1 MLVLCCSYLFMFLTF
16 ILPDIFWASSWLCGF
31 VSDLGKI
38 SVTIASHVSSS
49 FSSSFL
55 WYSHYARV
63 TSFIVVPQLIDILFC
78 FPHSYFL
85 LLFSFGSL
93 YWDILKF
100 KDSFLSH
107 VQSRISPFKIFFI
120 SVLVSLISSIS
131 FFFLRIF
138 FLLLTLPIF
147 SCILSTLSVLGL
159 SISITVALN
168 SSSDNSS
175 IPAIWSGSDTCS
187 ALQTV
192 FFAFLY
198 AL

>member
-1 MLVLCCSYLFMFLTF
+1 M
-16 ILPDIFWASSWLCGF
+16 LPDIFWASSWLCGF

-38 SVTIASHVSSS
+38 SVTVASHVASSL
-49 FSSSFL
+49 SSFL
-55 WYSHYARV
+55 RYSHYARV

-85 LLFSFGSL
+85 LLFGFGSL
-93 YWDILKF
+93 YWDIFKF

-107 VQSRISPFKIFFI
+107 VQSRTSPFKIFFI

-138 FLLLTLPIF
+138 FLLLKLPIF

-187 ALQTV
+187 APQTV
-192 FFAFLY
+192 FFAF
-198 AL
+198 